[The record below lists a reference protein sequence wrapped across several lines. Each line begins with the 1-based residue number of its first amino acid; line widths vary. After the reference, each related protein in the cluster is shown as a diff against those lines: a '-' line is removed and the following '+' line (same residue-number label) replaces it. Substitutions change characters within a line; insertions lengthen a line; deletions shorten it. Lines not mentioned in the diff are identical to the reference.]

1 MKSAAC
7 TQASAAEI
15 ASASLSRI
23 LKERSL
29 RASHVAV
36 RIAGDLGCPIASAQS
51 NMHKLIYSPPVKS
64 KWWGFVAHAL
74 EIKLADLNPD
84 PLWIDRNMI
93 HEPSTPTVAL
103 ERRLRILETK
113 VNALLNNLHQLKA
126 DIHNERQAPTRP
138 R

>member
-1 MKSAAC
+1 M
-7 TQASAAEI
+7 TAAEI

-23 LKERSL
+23 LKERAL

-36 RIAGDLGCPIASAQS
+36 RIAGDLGCPIASAQA
-51 NMHKLIYSPPVKS
+51 NIHKLLYSPPIRS

-84 PLWIDRNMI
+84 PLWIDRNLI
-93 HEPSTPTVAL
+93 HEPSTPTIAL

-113 VNALLNNLHQLKA
+113 VQALLNELTQLKT
-126 DIHNERQAPTRP
+126 DIHHHERQAPTPAR
-138 R
+138 